1 MPFVQRVVEPK
12 YLSRVTLFNENGTP
26 KVSDGELEAVT
37 NFTLCNALRQ
47 LASLSLIA
55 DDIFKELG
63 SQLRTVYK
71 RCEVVRT
78 RISLV
83 DEKLAQFDPKKVPVL
98 RKSAHSR
105 LSFPKMKLFSLQF
118 QLCKLTQKTRL

>member
-26 KVSDGELEAVT
+26 KVPDGELEAVT

-63 SQLRTVYK
+63 SQLQTVFK
-71 RCEVVRT
+71 RCEEVKT
-78 RISLV
+78 RINLV
-83 DEKLAQFDPKKVPVL
+83 DEKLAQFDPKKVPV
-98 RKSAHSR
+98 RKYQ
-105 LSFPKMKLFSLQF
+105 LSPLYYSFLSW
-118 QLCKLTQKTRL
+118 